1 MENKNQKIAYEFKDN
16 VSLKYF
22 LNNLSLRYEDLDL
35 SGLHKDS
42 LFGTASNEHPVYVVT
57 TLSEPVYTLTDHL
70 SDDVEVVNE
79 DNARTFLNSLE
90 R

>member
-16 VSLKYF
+16 VSLKHF

-42 LFGTASNEHPVYVVT
+42 LFGTATNEHPVYVVT
-57 TLSEPVYTLTDHL
+57 TLNEPVYSLTDHL
-70 SDDVEVVNE
+70 SDDVEVINE
-79 DNARTFLNSLE
+79 DNAITFLNSLE
-90 R
+90 Q